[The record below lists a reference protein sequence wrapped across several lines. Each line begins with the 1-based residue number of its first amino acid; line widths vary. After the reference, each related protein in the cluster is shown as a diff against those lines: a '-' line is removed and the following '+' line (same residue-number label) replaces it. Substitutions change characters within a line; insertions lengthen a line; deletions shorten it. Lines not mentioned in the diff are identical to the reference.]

1 MAEKRFII
9 EVRTKGFSRATKDFD
24 KLDKS
29 SGNFDKTQKRMR
41 RSSTGLAGSIGAL
54 RNSILVYTF
63 AIGGALSAMGK
74 FINASSQFEMVRVR
88 LVGLTGGV
96 VQARRAFDQFNKIA
110 ATTPFT
116 LNDVVNA
123 GAQLEAFGLESEDT
137 LKATTDLAAF
147 MGTTATEAASAL
159 GRAFAGGAGAA
170 DILRERGILQL
181 IKDSQGIKD
190 LTKITLPEFREALLN
205 SLSDPV
211 VGISGSTDRLSRTF
225 VGAFSNMQD
234 SLTRLSAEIGDVV
247 LPAIKSIVI
256 SIGDIGNA
264 ITDSLARLTETE
276 AEQLL
281 RRMKELGV
289 EAQALSALEISVI
302 REETQDRFADVND
315 EVRNLVAR
323 NQDLQIM
330 AEKFGLLENFAVN
343 FAGRGG
349 AVISGEFNFALEE
362 AQSLMEALIAQ
373 NNEAIHHNLPQLT
386 EAFLQGKDG
395 MMEQLDVMSSDI
407 IERSKFIALLK
418 EQINLFLQS
427 EAAIAFLNSTQE
439 ESVVV
444 TAANNTKVESINDN
458 MKTAATV
465 VRALGS
471 AFTSTGNK
479 SETMGQQ
486 FQSVIRAAGAILSVM
501 GGPTAALGA
510 VFSAFGSIPI
520 GHTGGLIKSNGIQR
534 FATGGMVQGQDNV
547 PILAQA
553 GEFIMRRDAV
563 QNIGVDSLASMNR
576 TGNAGGVNINI
587 SGNMIANDEF
597 VRDTLIPEIQKVSD
611 QGLA

>member
-9 EVRTKGFSRATKDFD
+9 EVRTKGFSRATKDFN

-29 SGNFDKTQKRMR
+29 SSNFNKTQRRMR

-63 AIGGALSAMGK
+63 AIGGALSAMGR
-74 FINASSQFEMVRVR
+74 FISASSQFEMVKVR

-96 VQARRAFDQFNKIA
+96 IQARRAFDQFNKIA

-123 GAQLEAFGLESEDT
+123 GAQLEAFGLESEKT

-181 IKDSQGIKD
+181 IKDSQGITD

-205 SLSDPV
+205 SLQDPV
-211 VGISGSTDRLSRTF
+211 AGISGSTDRLSRTF

-247 LPAIKSIVI
+247 LPAIKSIVM
-256 SIGDIGNA
+256 SIGDIGDA

-289 EAQALSALEISVI
+289 EAEALSALEISVI
-302 REETQDRFADVND
+302 QEETQDRFADIND
-315 EVRNLVAR
+315 EVKNLVAR

-362 AQSLMEALIAQ
+362 AQALMEALVAQ
-373 NNEAIHHNLPQLT
+373 NQGLVQQSLPELT
-386 EAFLQGKDG
+386 AAFLNGKDG
-395 MMEQLDVMSSDI
+395 QLEQLDVLSEDI

-427 EAAIAFLNSTQE
+427 EAAIAFLNSEQSNATN
-439 ESVVV
+439 VI
-444 TAANNTKVESINDN
+444 AANNNKIDQTSTSSKNAAASINIFANAISQLRNNSMDASQ
-458 MKTAATV
+458 TFGFLLSTIGQFV
-465 VRALGS
+465 ALS
-471 AFTSTGNK
+471 GNAV
-479 SETMGQQ
+479 GG
-486 FQSVIRAAGAILSVM
+486 AGLGLLS
-501 GGPTAALGA
+501 GFFA
-510 VFSAFGSIPI
+510 
-520 GHTGGLIKSNGIQR
+520 HTGGLITNRGIQR
-534 FATGGMVQGQDNV
+534 FANGGVVQGQDNV
-547 PILAQA
+547 PIMAQA
-553 GEFIMRRDAV
+553 GEFVMRREAV
-563 QNIGVDSLASMNR
+563 QNIGVQNLAQMNR
-576 TGNAGGVNINI
+576 TGDAGGVTVNI
-587 SGNMIANDEF
+587 SARLVDET
-597 VRDTLIPEIQKVSD
+597 VIDNIILDYTIILWR
-611 QGLA
+611 

>member
-29 SGNFDKTQKRMR
+29 SSNFDKTQRRMR

-63 AIGGALSAMGK
+63 AIGGALSAMGR
-74 FINASSQFEMVRVR
+74 FISASSQFEMVKVR

-96 VQARRAFDQFNKIA
+96 IQARRAFDQFNKIA

-123 GAQLEAFGLESEDT
+123 GAQLEAFGLESEKT

-181 IKDSQGIKD
+181 IKDSQGITD

-205 SLSDPV
+205 SLQDPV
-211 VGISGSTDRLSRTF
+211 AGISGSTDRLSRTF

-247 LPAIKSIVI
+247 LPAIKSIVM
-256 SIGDIGNA
+256 SIGDIGDA

-289 EAQALSALEISVI
+289 EANALSALEISVI
-302 REETQDRFADVND
+302 QEETQDRFSDIND
-315 EVRNLVAR
+315 EIKNLVAR
-323 NQDLQIM
+323 NEDLQIM

-349 AVISGEFNFALEE
+349 RIISGEFNFALEE
-362 AQSLMEALIAQ
+362 AQALMESLIAQ
-373 NNEAIHHNLPQLT
+373 NQGLVQQSLPELT
-386 EAFLQGKDG
+386 AAFLSGKDG
-395 MMEQLDVMSSDI
+395 QLEQLDVLSEDI

-427 EAAIAFLNSTQE
+427 EAAIAFLNSEQSNATN
-439 ESVVV
+439 VI
-444 TAANNTKVESINDN
+444 AANNNNINQTSTSSKNAAASINIFANAISKLRNNSMDASQ
-458 MKTAATV
+458 TFGFLLSTIGQFV
-465 VRALGS
+465 ALS
-471 AFTSTGNK
+471 GNAV
-479 SETMGQQ
+479 GG
-486 FQSVIRAAGAILSVM
+486 AGLGLLS
-501 GGPTAALGA
+501 GFFA
-510 VFSAFGSIPI
+510 
-520 GHTGGLIKSNGIQR
+520 HTGGLITNRGIQR
-534 FATGGMVQGQDNV
+534 FANGGVVQGQDNV
-547 PILAQA
+547 PIMAQA
-553 GEFIMRRDAV
+553 GEFVMRREAV
-563 QNIGVDSLASMNR
+563 QNIGVQNLAQMNR
-576 TGNAGGVNINI
+576 TGDAGGVTVNI
-587 SGNMIANDEF
+587 SAPLVDET
-597 VRDTLIPEIQKVSD
+597 VIDHIIPAINKATNRN
-611 QGLA
+611 LA

>member
-9 EVRTKGFSRATKDFD
+9 EVRTKGFSRATRDFD

-29 SGNFDKTQKRMR
+29 SSNFDKTQRRMR

-63 AIGGALSAMGK
+63 AIGGALSAMGR
-74 FINASSQFEMVRVR
+74 FINASSQFEMVKVR

-96 VQARRAFDQFNKIA
+96 IQARRAFDQFNKIA

-123 GAQLEAFGLESEDT
+123 GAQLEAFGLESENT

-181 IKDSQGIKD
+181 IKDSQGITD

-205 SLSDPV
+205 SLQDPV
-211 VGISGSTDRLSRTF
+211 AGISGSTDRLSRTF

-247 LPAIKSIVI
+247 LPSIKSIVI
-256 SIGDIGNA
+256 SIGDIGDA

-289 EAQALSALEISVI
+289 EANALSALEISVI
-302 REETQDRFADVND
+302 QEETQDRFSDIND
-315 EVRNLVAR
+315 EIKNLVAR
-323 NQDLQIM
+323 NEDLQIM

-349 AVISGEFNFALEE
+349 RIISGEFNFALEE
-362 AQSLMEALIAQ
+362 AQALMESLIAQ
-373 NNEAIHHNLPQLT
+373 NQGLVQQSLPELT
-386 EAFLQGKDG
+386 AAFLSGKDG
-395 MMEQLDVMSSDI
+395 QLEQLDVLSEDI

-427 EAAIAFLNSTQE
+427 EAAIAFLNSEQSNAT
-439 ESVVV
+439 SVI
-444 TAANNTKVESINDN
+444 AANNTVIDNSTTSANNAARSIN
-458 MKTAATV
+458 
-465 VRALGS
+465 ALS
-471 AFTSTGNK
+471 NA
-479 SETMGQQ
+479 MGQLKDGTKDASEM
-486 FQSVIRAAGAILSVM
+486 FSIFLRLAGSLVALTPGGATGGAILNLFA
-501 GGPTAALGA
+501 GLA
-510 VFSAFGSIPI
+510 
-520 GHTGGLIKSNGIQR
+520 HTGGLITNRGIQR
-534 FATGGMVQGQDNV
+534 FANGGVVQGQDNV
-547 PILAQA
+547 PIMAQA
-553 GEFIMRRDAV
+553 GEFVMRRDAV
-563 QNIGVDSLASMNR
+563 QNIGVQNLAQMNR
-576 TGNAGGVNINI
+576 TGNAGGVTVNI
-587 SGNMIANDEF
+587 SGGVVDESY
-597 VRDTLIPEIQKVSD
+597 VNNELIPALNKASSL
-611 QGLA
+611 GNTLNA